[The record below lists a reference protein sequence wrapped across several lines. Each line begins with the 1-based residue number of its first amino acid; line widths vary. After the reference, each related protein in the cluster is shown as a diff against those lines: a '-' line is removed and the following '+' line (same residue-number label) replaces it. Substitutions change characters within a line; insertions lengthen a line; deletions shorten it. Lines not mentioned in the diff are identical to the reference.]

1 MRRFAAL
8 LAVALLMLAMTA
20 VPGLAGEHNHEH
32 DVPEHPHV
40 MLHNFEVIDLG
51 DPDTALD
58 DVVEFDR
65 CIDLADNRPLPLEA
79 HHHSLHTG
87 TAGFGNPDVGITRA
101 GHVVIPLQPFPGGL
115 PFEDCEDVEAFASS

>member
-1 MRRFAAL
+1 MRRITAL
-8 LAVALLMLAMTA
+8 LAVALLALAMTA
-20 VPGLAGEHNHEH
+20 VPGLADEH
-32 DVPEHPHV
+32 DHDHEVPEHPHV
-40 MLHNFEVIDLG
+40 MLHDFRIIDDGGTLT
-51 DPDTALD
+51 PLD

-101 GHVVIPLQPFPGGL
+101 GHVVLPLQPYPGL
-115 PFEDCEDVEAFASS
+115 PFEDCEDIEAFASR